1 MSNIFMHPR
10 RKISLPKPY
19 DAVICMSFQRRNRE
33 QHERVAE
40 GWVLSFAPALDFF
53 FNSRFSWS
61 TTVHFTIRHT
71 MSNQAISPIILTAF
85 STSAAAIATSKKIE
99 TAVRNHFPDRPVF
112 WGYNKRTVTRAQK
125 KGQKDIRLPLDILH
139 DLAAKGYQIAIVQS
153 LHLLPG
159 FEFHELHHEV
169 RQATG
174 IDCRLGLPLFS
185 SPSDYQTLLDL
196 LAPHIM
202 KNQQQAVLLIG
213 HGTRHPVWTAYL
225 AVENLLRQ
233 RFGERIFV
241 GVIEHYPETDH
252 LVQAIVDKGYKQVL
266 LIPFF
271 FSHGFHVARDIL
283 GNEEHSWKS
292 RLEHNGLKVEAMLE
306 GIGMLPGIGKLV
318 ASHIKDTAHS
328 PKTE

>member
-1 MSNIFMHPR
+1 M
-10 RKISLPKPY
+10 
-19 DAVICMSFQRRNRE
+19 
-33 QHERVAE
+33 
-40 GWVLSFAPALDFF
+40 
-53 FNSRFSWS
+53 
-61 TTVHFTIRHT
+61 T
-71 MSNQAISPIILTAF
+71 NQAISPIILTAF
-85 STSAAAIATSKKIE
+85 STSAAATATSKKIE

-112 WGYNKRTVTRAQK
+112 WGYNKRTVTHAQN
-125 KGQKDIRLPLDILH
+125 KGQEDIRLPLDILH
-139 DLAAKGYQIAIVQS
+139 DVAAKGHKMAIVQS

-225 AVENLLRQ
+225 ALENLLRQ
-233 RFGERIFV
+233 RFGERVFV
-241 GVIEHYPETDH
+241 GVVEHYPETD
-252 LVQAIVDKGYKQVL
+252 LLAETIADKGYEKVL

-271 FSHGFHVARDIL
+271 LSHGFHVERDLL
-283 GNEEHSWKS
+283 GDSEHSWKMK
-292 RLEHNGLKVEAMLE
+292 LENHGLVVEAIHH
-306 GIGMLPGIGKLV
+306 GIGMLPGIGDLV
-318 ASHIKDTAHS
+318 VRHIEEA
-328 PKTE
+328 E